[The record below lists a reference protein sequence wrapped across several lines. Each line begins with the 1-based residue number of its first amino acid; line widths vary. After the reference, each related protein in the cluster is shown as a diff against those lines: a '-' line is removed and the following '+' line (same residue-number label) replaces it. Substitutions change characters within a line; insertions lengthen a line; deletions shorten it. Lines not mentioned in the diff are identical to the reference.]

1 MRILLSEGSSTSARE
16 AVTALGV
23 TGHDVEIC
31 DPDPRCFARFS
42 RFVRKFHR
50 CPGLRD
56 QPLEFLDFIV
66 DLVTRERFDVLLPI
80 HEQGYLFAAARE
92 RLARHVAFAL
102 PSFDSYRIAHSK
114 AGFHGLLREL
124 GLPQPRTIIVHTPD
138 ELNRVAHYPCV
149 VKAAIGT
156 ASRGTFMVRSPEHLA
171 RASDV
176 LLEDGAFHNP
186 VLVQDVADGT
196 VEHTQAVFHEG
207 DLVAMHAC
215 RQVARGAGGGDAI
228 KESVSRP
235 LVEEHM
241 RAMGRALA
249 WHGALSL
256 DYILTREGPCYIDCN
271 PRLVEPM
278 GSLLCG
284 VDLAAM
290 LLEVSLGE
298 KPRPPAPRAPGVRT
312 HLAMQALLGA
322 ADRGV
327 SRSGILAE
335 SRRLIAKN
343 GPYRHSREELTPVR
357 LDWVS
362 AGPVLATGLIL
373 LTNPAWSRR
382 LAKEGW
388 GSHLLSPQTAMRIGE
403 HFCAETIGGANG
415 VGGMAATRS

>member
-16 AVTALGV
+16 AVTAFGMR
-23 TGHDVEIC
+23 GHEIEIC

-42 RFVRKFHR
+42 RFVTKFHR

-56 QPLEFLDFIV
+56 HPLEFLDFVV
-66 DLVTRERFDVLLPI
+66 DLVSRERFDVLVPI
-80 HEQGYLFAAARE
+80 HEQGYLFAAAPE
-92 RLARHVAFAL
+92 QLTPHVAVAL
-102 PSFDSYRIAHSK
+102 PPFTSYRIAHSK
-114 AGFHGLLREL
+114 AGFHGLLKEL
-124 GLPQPRTIIVHTPD
+124 GLPQPPTTIVKSPR
-138 ELNRVAHYPCV
+138 ELEAAARFPCV

-156 ASRGTFMVRSPEHLA
+156 ASRGTFLVHSSAELA
-171 RASDV
+171 AAIDALV
-176 LLEDGAFHNP
+176 ADGAFHNP
-186 VLVQDVADGT
+186 VLVQDFVEGE
-196 VEHTQAVFHEG
+196 VEHAQAVFASG

-235 LVEEHM
+235 LVAEHL
-241 RAMGRALA
+241 RAMGRALD

-290 LLEVSLGE
+290 LLKVSLGE
-298 KPRPPAPRAPGVRT
+298 KPSPPAPRAPGVRT

-327 SRSGILAE
+327 SRTGILAE

-343 GPYRHSREELTPVR
+343 GPYRDSREELTPVR

-388 GSHLLSPQTAMRIGE
+388 GSHLLGPQTAMRIGE
-403 HFCAETIGGANG
+403 HFCAEPIGGVNV
-415 VGGMAATRS
+415 VGGTATRS